1 MQRYC
6 IYCSSSLQG
15 VTHGNC
21 CLDVHAT
28 IGGSVIDGV
37 CCDDYL
43 EADCSVLGDN
53 DGCSVMSVA

>member
-1 MQRYC
+1 
-6 IYCSSSLQG
+6 